1 MQKAASN
8 YHRKHFQGQA
18 KDKSSLRKI
27 SFPDDRNVNS
37 GGPRASSQR
46 ELFRYMELS

>member
-8 YHRKHFQGQA
+8 YHRKHFQEQA
-18 KDKSSLRKI
+18 KDKSLPRKI
-27 SFPDDRNVNS
+27 SCRDVLNVS
-37 GGPRASSQR
+37 SEDPRASNQR